1 MTIFDQIDI
10 MKNILTNNNNE
21 NEFSSTIFNIKNVKR
36 RQRKLRMIKCNKHTI
51 KINDIEIFAI
61 VDSKTK
67 INLINNVFVKKFKLI
82 LFNVFTCEIM
92 IVSNFRIKSY
102 DVYFVQ
108 LKISNENDIN
118 RFFNENFLK
127 IDLS

>member
-1 MTIFDQIDI
+1 MIIFDQTDI
-10 MKNILTNNNNE
+10 MKNTLTNNNNE
-21 NEFSSTIFNIKNVKR
+21 NEFSSTISNIKNFDER
-36 RQRKLRMIKCNKHTI
+36 RRKLRMIKCNKHTI

-82 LFNVFTCEIM
+82 SFNVFTCEIM
-92 IVSNFRIKSY
+92 IVNNFRIKSY
-102 DVYFVQ
+102 DVYFVR

-118 RFFNENFLK
+118 RFFNESFLK
-127 IDLS
+127 VDLS